1 MPAVLFVCQGNLFR
15 SVAAAAIFSDKLRRN
30 ADPDWQ
36 EWRVES
42 VGTWAN
48 ENLPTTPEMIAV
60 LAKRGLDVKNH
71 RSRMVSAEILAN
83 FALVLTMERG
93 QKEALQIEFPFAAK
107 RIYLLSE
114 MAGANVQIND
124 PLDTSAAGLQ
134 MLSNEIDGWLERGF
148 PRILELGRAAPGK

>member
-1 MPAVLFVCQGNLFR
+1 MPSVLFVCQGNLFR
-15 SVAAAAIFSDKLRRN
+15 SVAAAAIFSDKLRRHG
-30 ADPDWQ
+30 ALDWQ

-60 LAKRGLDVKNH
+60 MAKRGLDVKNH
-71 RSRMVSAEILAN
+71 RSRMVSSEILAD

-107 RIYLLSE
+107 RTYLLSE
-114 MAGANVQIND
+114 MAGANVQINN
-124 PLDTSAAGLQ
+124 PLDTSPAGLQ
-134 MLSNEIDGWLERGF
+134 ILSVQIDEWLERGF
-148 PRILELGRAAPGK
+148 LGILELGRSQF